1 MKVCSKNCNVYT
13 LSLVHTY
20 FLKSHDMCNIIFYY
34 TVSYWNFQCKSH
46 QNIDESS
53 KEENVFRWPPQ
64 NILKWDKYNELP
76 DLIDA
81 HGRGHKMAIIKP
93 SNSRVDTTEPDEIF
107 ESEEGDF
114 SD

>member
-1 MKVCSKNCNVYT
+1 M
-13 LSLVHTY
+13 
-20 FLKSHDMCNIIFYY
+20 
-34 TVSYWNFQCKSH
+34 
-46 QNIDESS
+46 DESS

-114 SD
+114 SDWFTLCHTVCDNILSVSIYKSEISIQGERL

>member
-1 MKVCSKNCNVYT
+1 MTCATSFFIIQFHIGIFNVK
-13 LSLVHTY
+13 LI
-20 FLKSHDMCNIIFYY
+20 KI
-34 TVSYWNFQCKSH
+34 W
-46 QNIDESS
+46 S

-81 HGRGHKMAIIKP
+81 HGRGHKMAIINP
-93 SNSRVDTTEPDEIF
+93 FNSRVDTTEPDEIF